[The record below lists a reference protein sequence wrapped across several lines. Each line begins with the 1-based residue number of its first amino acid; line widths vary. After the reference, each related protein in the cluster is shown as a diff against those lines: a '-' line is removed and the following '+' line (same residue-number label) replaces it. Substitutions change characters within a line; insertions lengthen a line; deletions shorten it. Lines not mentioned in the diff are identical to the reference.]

1 MTTIPAEKLDKLV
14 ARWQS
19 VQGALASGAD
29 QESFVRLSREFAE
42 LDPIVA
48 TINALRKATRERDD
62 LQQLLDDPASDKEM
76 VALAEEEL
84 AALGPKLD
92 EIGAS
97 AKSSAAAQGCCR
109 RQKRDPR
116 GSRRHRRR

>member
-19 VQGALASGAD
+19 VQGTLASGAD

-62 LQQLLDDPASDKEM
+62 LQQLLDDPA
-76 VALAEEEL
+76 
-84 AALGPKLD
+84 
-92 EIGAS
+92 
-97 AKSSAAAQGCCR
+97 
-109 RQKRDPR
+109 
-116 GSRRHRRR
+116 